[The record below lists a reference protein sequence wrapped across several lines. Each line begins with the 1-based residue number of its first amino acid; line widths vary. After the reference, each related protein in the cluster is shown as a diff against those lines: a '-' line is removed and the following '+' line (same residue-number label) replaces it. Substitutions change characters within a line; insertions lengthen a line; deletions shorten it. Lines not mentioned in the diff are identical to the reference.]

1 MKKIEQIIPTL
12 KLIYFDYDYK
22 KNIFLNE
29 VDYINENIKK
39 EFFKITYV
47 LSKNNIR
54 FDILENN
61 NMIVINKRF
70 SIFDRIKNKIKNKIE
85 DYNNSKEN
93 IYLLNNQK
101 RKWAKNIPLFEIKYL
116 KKDINLT
123 KFDALVFSSKHGVM
137 GIDKVNSDWKNIP
150 SYVIGK
156 ESAKKVKEL
165 GGYINFIANKSNTY
179 EFTNELVCELKN
191 KKVLYVRGNKITSN
205 ISDDLNKNG
214 ILSEEVILYENN
226 YIEPLVKEVL
236 PKNSKIIFSSPST
249 VEYFFK
255 TFKWHHSFKA
265 ISIGETTLKYFP
277 SDIKPILS
285 DKASLSSC
293 IKKAIL
299 L

>member
-12 KLIYFDYDYK
+12 NLIYFDYDYK
-22 KNIFLNE
+22 KNLFIND
-29 VDYINENIKK
+29 VDYTNENVKK

-54 FDILENN
+54 FDVLENN
-61 NMIVINKRF
+61 SLIAINKRF
-70 SIFDRIKNKIKNKIE
+70 SIFDRIVKRIKNKIE
-85 DYNNSKEN
+85 DYNNSKAN
-93 IYLLNNQK
+93 IFLLNNQK

-116 KKDINLT
+116 KKDIDLT
-123 KFDALVFSSKHGVM
+123 KFDALVFSSQNGVI
-137 GIDKVNSDWKNIP
+137 GIDKVNSDWKDIP
-150 SYVIGK
+150 CYVIGK

-165 GGYINFIANKSNTY
+165 GGHISLIANKSNTC
-179 EFTNELVCELKN
+179 EFTNELICKLKN

-205 ISDDLNKNG
+205 ISSDLNKNG

-226 YIEPLVKEVL
+226 YVEPLIKEVL

-277 SDIKPILS
+277 SNVKPILS
-285 DKASLSSC
+285 EKTSLSSC